1 MNKDDLTKTQE
12 IVKPPETTS
21 AQTNDTPENA
31 DDGVVANRTEK
42 SQKKS
47 SVWYWITDIA
57 IALVLALI
65 IAQFFSPTM
74 VRQNS
79 MEDTLHD
86 GDYIFIN
93 KRVYSF
99 TDVKHGDIVI
109 FVTDEEDEDGN
120 PKKLIKRAIALPG
133 DTIEIT
139 DGKVYL
145 NDEELIESY
154 IKDGYTDG
162 EIEKV
167 TVPEN
172 KLFVMGDNRTYSHDS
187 REQDIGFVD
196 MDSLRGQAIFRL
208 YPFGDIGRLK

>member
-1 MNKDDLTKTQE
+1 MNDEQLEKNNQNE
-12 IVKPPETTS
+12 S
-21 AQTNDTPENA
+21 
-31 DDGVVANRTEK
+31 VVANRTEK
-42 SQKKS
+42 EKKKNS
-47 SVWYWITDIA
+47 IWYWITDIA

-93 KRVYSF
+93 KRIYSF

-109 FVTDEEDEDGN
+109 FVTDEEDENGK

-139 DGKVYL
+139 EGNVYL
-145 NDEELIESY
+145 NDEKLSEDY
-154 IKDGYTDG
+154 IKENYTDG

-167 TVPEN
+167 TVPED
-172 KLFVMGDNRTYSHDS
+172 KMFVMGDNRTYSHDS
-187 REQDIGFVD
+187 REQDLGFID
-196 MDSLRGQAIFRL
+196 MDNLRGKAIFRL
-208 YPFGDIGRLK
+208 YPFGDIGIIK